1 MFRPLFFGVT
11 FGLAV
16 AFALAF
22 ALGFTTDTI
31 LFTAVFAAFIV
42 LLMDAVRKFVAVS
55 ADGIV
60 MAGIVG
66 TGTWPPVKKEP
77 IAKKR

>member
-1 MFRPLFFGVT
+1 MFFTFVFSLT
-11 FGLAV
+11 FGLA
-16 AFALAF
+16 FC
-22 ALGFTTDTI
+22 FTFSFNAGKI

>member
-11 FGLAV
+11 FGLAFAV
-16 AFALAF
+16 AFAVAF
-22 ALGFTTDTI
+22 ALGFTTDAI

-66 TGTWPPVKKEP
+66 TGT
-77 IAKKR
+77 